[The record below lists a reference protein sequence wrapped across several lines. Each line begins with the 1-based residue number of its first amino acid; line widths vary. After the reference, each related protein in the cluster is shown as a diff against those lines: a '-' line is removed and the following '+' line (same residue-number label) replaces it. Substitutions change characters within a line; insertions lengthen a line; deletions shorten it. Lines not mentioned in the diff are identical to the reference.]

1 METQTNQIH
10 SSMNTAQI
18 KDMIDQLGMTENG
31 EKLKSAMDRLKIA
44 LLENPDAV
52 ALMAPED
59 IGEAVRNLR
68 RLTGQLIANESVNKK
83 TGSTTKIKVTKELID
98 SVEDDLF
105 DGK

>member
-1 METQTNQIH
+1 
-10 SSMNTAQI
+10 MNTAQI